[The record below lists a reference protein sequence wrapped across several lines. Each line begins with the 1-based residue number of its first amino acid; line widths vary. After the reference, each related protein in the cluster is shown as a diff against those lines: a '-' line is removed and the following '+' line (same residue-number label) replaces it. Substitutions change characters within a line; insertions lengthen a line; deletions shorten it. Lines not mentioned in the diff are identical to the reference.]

1 MSQNLL
7 EIKNLHVKVEEKE
20 ILKGL
25 NLSIPYNETHAIMG
39 PNGAGKSVLSNV
51 LSGNDDY
58 SITDGQIFFKDEEIS
73 DLKPNE
79 ISNLIIS
86 YLITD
91 TYDLEEEEFFFT
103 NRKVDLLKFVG
114 EY

>member
-51 LSGNDDY
+51 LSNYQIPHKIFYLDY
-58 SITDGQIFFKDEEIS
+58 LSKTHLEIGFAANLFEKNIFSINF
-73 DLKPNE
+73 
-79 ISNLIIS
+79 
-86 YLITD
+86 
-91 TYDLEEEEFFFT
+91 
-103 NRKVDLLKFVG
+103 
-114 EY
+114 